1 MLGVKQSELAKAAGI
16 SLATLNN
23 IERDVGDPRASTL
36 VAIADALER
45 AGVSFS
51 DDNLTQSVMLSRM
64 ARPAAGD
71 TFFASQGVLELLG
84 PASLTKVAKVLFFS
98 CRVPAAN
105 AAGDRRLEE
114 RRVGKECVSTCRTRG

>member
-1 MLGVKQSELAKAAGI
+1 
-16 SLATLNN
+16 
-23 IERDVGDPRASTL
+23 
-36 VAIADALER
+36 
-45 AGVSFS
+45 
-51 DDNLTQSVMLSRM
+51 MLSRM

-105 AAGDRRLEE
+105 AAGDRPGDWHRVCLLVEGTNRAVLFDRADFSLGNAGRVAAVAGILLAAFVFHPSRLHYLDRTSVVWGKSVSVRVALGG
-114 RRVGKECVSTCRTRG
+114 RRL